1 MTAVIGVFSFGM
13 IWILAMLGI
22 SIYGL
27 VLAFSASIGLGILA
41 FFIEPSPLIFGLVML
56 FGGVNLPEKI
66 MKWYHSDV
74 KVQVEVIHDG
84 KAE

>member
-1 MTAVIGVFSFGM
+1 MKAVIGVFSLTALWVIAAF
-13 IWILAMLGI
+13 GI

-41 FFIEPSPLIFGLVML
+41 FFIEPSPLIFGLVMI

-66 MKWYHSDV
+66 MNWYHSDV
-74 KVQVEVIHDG
+74 KVQVEVKG
-84 KAE
+84 Q